1 MAGDGQGSG
10 RRRQQ
15 VPVPGG
21 RQEWLVLEPDPGA
34 ETPLLS
40 VGVGSAW
47 WETTVFGA
55 ASAATASLGRL
66 ERSARGW
73 GPRPAGDP
81 ASFSS
86 GKGEAA
92 GRRGLSG
99 DTASSFL
106 AAPRAGLHLPGAP
119 SPPAWGPGCS
129 LASWLSSREFLG
141 LIVRASFGGWGWA
154 EAGPLPRGPR
164 AWSEPVSWSLGLQT
178 PAGGGR
184 AWW

>member
-1 MAGDGQGSG
+1 MTDRVLGGGDSRCQCPVGGRSGWYWGQTPGRRPLCCQWGWARRGG
-10 RRRQQ
+10 RRRS
-15 VPVPGG
+15 G
-21 RQEWLVLEPDPGA
+21 
-34 ETPLLS
+34 
-40 VGVGSAW
+40 
-47 WETTVFGA
+47 FGA
-55 ASAATASLGRL
+55 ASAATTSLGRL

-92 GRRGLSG
+92 GRGGLGG

-178 PAGGGR
+178 LAGGGR
-184 AWW
+184 ALW